1 MDKVIFDVRRKM
13 VLDFVEEKNY
23 RPMKFK
29 EFCMVFSVPKREKE
43 EFKEF
48 LDQLI
53 ASGELMLTENGRYKK
68 AEPDTLTGKF
78 CGSTRGF
85 GFVTVEGME
94 QDVFIPADE
103 TKGAFHGDT
112 VLIQLVAPA
121 VPANGTR
128 AAKRAEGKV
137 LQIIER
143 GFTEVTGIFQKNKN
157 YGFVIPD
164 NQKLG
169 NDIFIP
175 CGKTMRA
182 VNGHRVVAKI
192 TDYGNDHKNPEGIVT
207 EIIGHADDPKTDIL
221 AVVKAFDLPTEFP
234 EDVKEQLLSIP
245 EFVSQEETEER
256 RDLRDRMTVTIDGED
271 AKDLDDAI
279 TLEVKNGHYFLG
291 VHIADV
297 THYVKEGS
305 SLDKEA
311 LKRGTSVYLVNKVI
325 PMLPHV
331 LSNGICSLNEGV
343 DRLALSCLME
353 LDEKGGI
360 IGHEITESV
369 IRVNHRMSYNQVSRI
384 LDGDKELA
392 AVYAD
397 AVEMFKEM
405 KVLSDLLRKKRK
417 ERGGI
422 DFDFPESKIELD
434 DRDFPVDIHP
444 YDRNPATKIIEDFML
459 VANET
464 IAEDFFW
471 QEMPFLY
478 RSHESPDADRIKRL
492 MILIKNY
499 GYYMNIRQDSI
510 HPMEFQKLLGKIEG
524 TPEET
529 MISRLVL
536 RPFWPCG
543 FLLLPLYVTDPKISG
558 SSDSSDHQGESSWS
572 VG

>member
-13 VLDFVEEKNY
+13 VLDFIEEKNY
-23 RPMKFK
+23 KPMKFK
-29 EFCMVFSVPKREKE
+29 ELCMVFSVPKREKE

-53 ASGELMLTENGRYKK
+53 AGGELALTENGRYKK
-68 AEPDTLTGKF
+68 AEPDTFTGKF

-94 QDVFIPADE
+94 HDVFIPADE

-121 VPANGTR
+121 VPASGTR

-137 LQIIER
+137 LQIVER

-164 NQKLG
+164 NQKIG
-169 NDIFIP
+169 SDIFIP

-182 VNGHRVVAKI
+182 VNGHRVVVKL
-192 TDYGNDHKNPEGIVT
+192 TDYGNDRKNPEGTVT
-207 EIIGHADDPKTDIL
+207 EILGHADDPKTDIL

-234 EDVKEQLLSIP
+234 EDVKTQLLSVP
-245 EFVSQEETEER
+245 ESVSPEETEGR

-279 TLEVKNGHYFLG
+279 TLEMKDGHYFLG

-305 SLDKEA
+305 PLDKEA

-325 PMLPHV
+325 PMLPHA

-353 LDEKGGI
+353 LDERGGI

-384 LDGDKELA
+384 LDGDKELTV
-392 AVYAD
+392 VYAD
-397 AVEMFKEM
+397 AVKMFKEM
-405 KVLSDLLRKKRK
+405 KTLSDLLR
-417 ERGGI
+417 
-422 DFDFPESKIELD
+422 
-434 DRDFPVDIHP
+434 
-444 YDRNPATKIIEDFML
+444 
-459 VANET
+459 
-464 IAEDFFW
+464 
-471 QEMPFLY
+471 
-478 RSHESPDADRIKRL
+478 
-492 MILIKNY
+492 
-499 GYYMNIRQDSI
+499 
-510 HPMEFQKLLGKIEG
+510 
-524 TPEET
+524 
-529 MISRLVL
+529 
-536 RPFWPCG
+536 
-543 FLLLPLYVTDPKISG
+543 
-558 SSDSSDHQGESSWS
+558 
-572 VG
+572 